1 MKCDGTDAW
10 LGTIVGPDGWV
21 LTKAS
26 ELKGRITC
34 RLRDGRELDAR
45 NVGVHRHWTWPC

>member
-1 MKCDGTDAW
+1 M
-10 LGTIVGPDGWV
+10 GPDGWV

-34 RLRDGRELDAR
+34 RLRDGRELEAR
-45 NVGVHRHWTWPC
+45 NVGVHGHLDLAMLKINAVNLPVIP